1 MRHKSGCGK
10 TNEFD
15 GVNAMLGAAGWPGAT
30 AIVAAVLGG
39 ISHGVGIHRGGYW
52 ITHLW
57 IGGSPGTADDDGGR
71 VSTDGWLGASM
82 GDGGCW

>member
-1 MRHKSGCGK
+1 
-10 TNEFD
+10 
-15 GVNAMLGAAGWPGAT
+15 MLGAAGWPGAT

-39 ISHGVGIHRGGYW
+39 ISHGGGIHRGGYW